1 MKKPQKLPPV
11 IPAPPELVEKMQYFS
26 TKRGI
31 TFAQAKA
38 QVDAQ
43 LRTRNDS
50 IASSAVVRISAG
62 CGARMASRWS
72 MRGPTISSSRPSA

>member
-11 IPAPPELVEKMQYFS
+11 IPAPPELVEKMQRLS
-26 TKRGI
+26 ELPPLTSEQMR
-31 TFAQAKA
+31 A

-43 LRTRNDS
+43 LRTRNDL